1 MSDWNTYWR
10 RFITSPTL
18 QGLAIG
24 LLASL
29 LAGLVWVPAPTMYA
43 ALDWALYDTW
53 ISRRTPITPSQ
64 NLMIIVR
71 DPLIDDRLGSGPLD
85 AAVLAQLITD
95 THEAG
100 ATVIGLDL
108 RLDQIN
114 PAQRG
119 GATSDALLREALVSS
134 GPVITVA
141 DQDLLPTASL
151 SAHHTQG
158 HLALTPHNDHVVRLA
173 PSSLAVG
180 PNTIPPFGYIL
191 SISGDQ
197 RLREEP
203 PSHLINFVGDGSLA
217 DLPTLPLSSVWDA
230 MQRHDHETLSHWF
243 NGKVVVILPN
253 LLPHGS
259 WLLPTGQQV
268 PAIVAHLHILNGLLT
283 GDSLHSVGSIEKALF
298 TVAFATLIAICIFRF
313 HGTLRIVLA
322 TLAVALY
329 LIVPLVALSELQL
342 MLPVTLPMTASIFVL
357 LGAAAWTYVT
367 ADQRMRILE
376 RNILRFQQDSAAVRE
391 ALILRENRA
400 EALQEDLDAAKEAAA
415 RSSTLQ
421 QDLLRTTEVL
431 RAELAEVHAQEQ
443 AARSKLAQMGQQL
456 HDLRA
461 VSTESGI
468 IGNAELEQLRRE
480 CRQLG
485 IMTQAPSLLSIFR
498 DVKKGAATPLTT
510 LLLGE
515 PGTGKELF
523 ARAIHRLSPRSRNAF
538 VAVNMAAV
546 SPELFESELFGHI
559 KGSFTGAMSDRRGYF
574 ELANRGTIFLDEI
587 GDLRLDHQSKLLRV
601 LQERSFYRV
610 GATTTTTVDV
620 RIIAATNRDLERGVS
635 ESWFREDL
643 YFRLKGL
650 VFRLPPLRERT
661 GDIPAL
667 ADALST
673 DIAAQI
679 AKPAPKLSHEAMRA
693 LISHEWKGNVRELRH
708 CLEQAIVLNDGP
720 VLSRESL
727 RLTEHQERTDD
738 RVKQFLPDPASDH
751 AVLHCLRRQGFDMQA
766 TAKALG
772 WDRSTVT
779 QRLKGLCFHALVES
793 DGDHAKAIQTIAGDS
808 SHLRTV
814 ELKLTDYHQHL
825 LSVIEPFSSA
835 EEALVDCKRRF
846 KNLPDRHFA
855 SLEILVRKQFRDT
868 TKLTTDLPKQIPSL

>member
-10 RFITSPTL
+10 QFITSPTL

-71 DPLIDDRLGSGPLD
+71 DPLIDDRLGSGPLE
-85 AAVLAQLITD
+85 AAVLAQLITN

-100 ATVIGLDL
+100 ATLIGLDL
-108 RLDQIN
+108 RLDQLN

-119 GATSDALLREALVSS
+119 GATSDALLREALISS

-141 DQDLLPTASL
+141 DQTLRSMTSL
-151 SAHHTQG
+151 SAHHIQG
-158 HLALTPHNDHVVRLA
+158 HLSLTPHDDHVVRLA
-173 PSSLAVG
+173 PSSLTVG
-180 PNTIPPFGYIL
+180 PNTILPFGHI
-191 SISGDQ
+191 ISMSSDQ

-203 PSHLINFVGDGSLA
+203 PSRLINFVGDGSLA
-217 DLPTLPLSSVWDA
+217 ALPTLPLSSVWDA
-230 MQRHDHETLSHWF
+230 IQRHDHETLSHWF

-253 LLPHGS
+253 LLPDGS
-259 WLLPTGQQV
+259 WLLPTGQHV
-268 PAIVAHLHILNGLLT
+268 PAIVAHLHILNSLLT
-283 GDSLHSVGSIEKALF
+283 GNSVHHVGSIEKALI
-298 TVAFATLIAICIFRF
+298 TVAFATLIAISIFRF
-313 HGTLRIVLA
+313 HGTFRMVLA
-322 TLAVALY
+322 TLAVGLY
-329 LIVPLVALSELQL
+329 LIVPLAALSELQL

-357 LGAAAWTYVT
+357 LGTAAWTHVT
-367 ADQRMRILE
+367 AGQRMRVLE
-376 RNILRFQQDSAAVRE
+376 RHILRFQQDSAAVRE

-421 QDLLRTTEVL
+421 QNLLRTTEAL

-443 AARSKLAQMGQQL
+443 AARSQLAQMERRL

-461 VSTESGI
+461 ASTESGS
-468 IGNAELEQLRRE
+468 IGDAELEQLRKE
-480 CRQLG
+480 CQQLG

-498 DVKKGAATPLTT
+498 DVKKGAATPLTA

-523 ARAIHRLSPRSRNAF
+523 ARAIHRLSPRTRNAF

-620 RIIAATNRDLERGVS
+620 RIVAATNRDLERGVS
-635 ESWFREDL
+635 EGWFREDL

-667 ADALST
+667 ADALSA

-679 AKPAPKLSHEAMRA
+679 AKPVPKLSHEAMRA
-693 LISHEWKGNVRELRH
+693 LVEHEWKGNVRELRH

-720 VLSRESL
+720 ILSKESL
-727 RLTEHQERTDD
+727 RLTEHHGHADD
-738 RVKQFLPDPASDH
+738 HMKQILPDPASDH
-751 AVLHCLRRQGFDMQA
+751 AVLQCLRRHGFDMQA
-766 TAKALG
+766 TAKTLG

-779 QRLKGLCFHALVES
+779 QRLKGLCFQALVES
-793 DGDHAKAIQTIAGDS
+793 DGDHAKAIHTIAGDPR
-808 SHLRTV
+808 HLRTV
-814 ELKLTDYHQHL
+814 ELKLTDYQQHL

-835 EEALVDCKRRF
+835 EEALIDCKRRF

-855 SLEILVRKQFRDT
+855 SLEVLVRKQFSGSTEPRPHLA
-868 TKLTTDLPKQIPSL
+868 KRLPSL